1 MDSAHF
7 WLESGPHRDR
17 VALCHFLILS
27 QVLSID
33 YRRVRVRNFQN
44 HSFINIIDHSRIDE
58 GVSEQ
63 NMQNEQQKK
72 HGFVCIAVAEKKYVS
87 FK

>member
-7 WLESGPHRDR
+7 RLKSGPHRDR

-33 YRRVRVRNFQN
+33 YRRVRVRNSQN
-44 HSFINIIDHSRIDE
+44 HSFINTIDHSRIDE
-58 GVSEQ
+58 GISEQ
-63 NMQNEQQKK
+63 NMEIEQQKN